1 MTWNTLA
8 DINSVSI
15 DDLNEYMSRPDE
27 RVLELIGKRGNQ
39 DIVFYGA
46 TGKWMSDLTEML
58 LRAIRE
64 TGTTGRKLHLVSRF
78 SRMEEFDSRFSQYS
92 DLYQIHKVDLLKLR
106 MTDLQA
112 IPADNVWV
120 LYGIGYKFRTNETS
134 EEYTRLCNYYG
145 NVIPSLAFSHHR
157 FGGQI
162 VVIGS
167 GNGLPPTPVDNQAA
181 EDTDLCPS
189 KDNCY
194 GNSIKDK
201 EITTRTILDDGD
213 PASSKAV
220 ILRGMYMTNFTYG
233 GLEPIVYQVL
243 NNKAV
248 DIGNLGAF
256 NLISHR
262 DANIHSIMAVEAA
275 SNPVSV
281 LHLSGSTVKVDEAV
295 QYIADKEGLKALING
310 KLNDKHLLADDSK
323 IKRLFGPN
331 VDTLEQMLEGQVF
344 WIKNKGK
351 SINLN
356 HKVGVYL

>member
-1 MTWNTLA
+1 
-8 DINSVSI
+8 
-15 DDLNEYMSRPDE
+15 MSRPDE
-27 RVLELIGKRGNQ
+27 RVLELVGKKANQ

-58 LRAIRE
+58 LRAILE

-78 SRMEEFDSRFSQYS
+78 SRMDEFDSRFSRYK
-92 DLYQIHKVDLLKLR
+92 DLYEVHKVDLLKLR

-112 IPADNVWV
+112 IPADNSWV
-120 LYGIGYKFRTNETS
+120 LYGIGYKFRTDETP
-134 EEYTRLCNYYG
+134 EEYDRLCRYYG

-157 FGGQI
+157 FGSDI

-167 GNGLPPTPVDNQAA
+167 GNGLPPTPVGKQAT
-181 EDTDLCPS
+181 EDMELCPS

-201 EITTRTILDDGD
+201 EITIRTMLEDSD
-213 PASSKAV
+213 PTTSKAV

-243 NNKAV
+243 TNKTV

-275 SNPVSV
+275 SNPVNV
-281 LHLSGSTVKVDEAV
+281 LHLAGSTVKVDEAV
-295 QYIADKEGLKALING
+295 KYIADKEGLKAKING
-310 KLNDKHLLADDSK
+310 KLNNKHLLADDSK
-323 IKRLFGPN
+323 IKQLFGPN
-331 VDTLEQMLEGQVF
+331 VDTLEQMIDGQIF
-344 WIKNKGK
+344 WIKKAGK
-351 SINLN
+351 SMKLN